1 MELLSINVSRP
12 KTAEHRGKQISTGIF
27 KTPIEGRRTV
37 RNTNIDGDGQADLT
51 VHGGVNKAVYVFPFE
66 HYSWYRNLLERRDL
80 DFGYFG
86 ENLTTD
92 GLLENQVR
100 IGDRFQIGEA
110 IFEVSQPR
118 SPCFK
123 LAMKVGASK
132 ILKPFLSS
140 GRTGFYFRVVQ
151 EGNIEARNAIERIYS
166 DADAPTVNEITR
178 LYYFERQDIAGLR
191 KAIGTGAL
199 SEVWRRDFA
208 KRLERLAR
216 LR

>member
-1 MELLSINVSRP
+1 MTLLSINVSGP
-12 KTAEHRGKQISTGIF
+12 KTVEHCGKQISTGIF
-27 KTPIEGRRTV
+27 KTPIEGRRMV
-37 RNTNIDGDGQADLT
+37 RNTNLDGDGQADLT

-92 GLLENQVR
+92 GLLEDQVR

-123 LAMKVGASK
+123 LAMKVGTSK

-140 GRTGFYFRVVQ
+140 GRTGYYFRVVQ

-166 DADAPTVNEITR
+166 EADAPTVNEITR

-191 KAIGTGAL
+191 KAIGTAAL

>member
-1 MELLSINVSRP
+1 MRLLSINVSRP
-12 KTAEHRGKQISTGIF
+12 KTVEHRGKQISTGIF
-27 KTPIEGRRTV
+27 KTPIEGRRMV
-37 RNTNIDGDGQADLT
+37 RNTSIDGDGQADLT

-92 GLLENQVR
+92 GLLEDQVR

-123 LAMKVGASK
+123 LAMKVGTSK

-140 GRTGFYFRVVQ
+140 GRTGYYFRVVQ

-166 DADAPTVNEITR
+166 EADAPTVNEITR

-191 KAIGTGAL
+191 KAIGTAAL